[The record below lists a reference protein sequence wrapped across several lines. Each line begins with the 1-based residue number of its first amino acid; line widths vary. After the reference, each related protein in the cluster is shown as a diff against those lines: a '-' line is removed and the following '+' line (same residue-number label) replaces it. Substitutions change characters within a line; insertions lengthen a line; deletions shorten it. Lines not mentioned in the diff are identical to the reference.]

1 MAEMKCKNPCKKMTI
16 TLSPIGEENGFN
28 VGDSSVTLRFDK
40 LVKIE
45 RKMVVYTWFNF
56 IIDVGSSL
64 GLWLGLSA
72 IGITDLGINSVVLV
86 KKWLS

>member
-1 MAEMKCKNPCKKMTI
+1 MAEVRCKSPCKKMTMI
-16 TLSPIGEENGFN
+16 LSPIGEENG
-28 VGDSSVTLRFDK
+28 VGVGSSSVTLRFDK

-72 IGITDLGINSVVLV
+72 IGITDLGISGVVLV
-86 KKWLS
+86 MKWLS